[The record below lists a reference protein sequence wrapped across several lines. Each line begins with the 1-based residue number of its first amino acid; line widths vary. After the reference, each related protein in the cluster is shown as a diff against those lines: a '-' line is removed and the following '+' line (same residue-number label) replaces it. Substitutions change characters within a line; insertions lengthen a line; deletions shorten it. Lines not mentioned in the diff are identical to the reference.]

1 MPKIRA
7 IDMVWL
13 ILLGALAALGMTRA
27 EHSPY
32 EWLLLLALGGVQ
44 IAEVYLGV
52 IADTTSAALS
62 IAVKLTLCFW
72 LVAETG
78 GA

>member
-13 ILLGALAALGMTRA
+13 ILLGALAALGMTKA

-32 EWLLLLALGGVQ
+32 EWLVLTALGGVQ
-44 IAEVYLGV
+44 VAEVYLGV
-52 IADTTSAALS
+52 ISDAVSAALS
-62 IAVKLTLCFW
+62 VAV
-72 LVAETG
+72 
-78 GA
+78 